1 MNILNLPAPTAG
13 AEFGQA
19 LGQLLGQGAGVGL
32 NVYTRNK
39 AMDYLNEILP
49 PKEQIEGTSVEG
61 PQFYNQ
67 REREQALRNAPF
79 YLRGQL
85 NQIIDERNKAA
96 AYEKD
101 LANQYGDIAENIIN
115 QINPEASPL
124 TRANF
129 RNKAVKLLGQR
140 ASPQQVQQYI
150 AREGKLIGDAGSALQ
165 NSVEDLRTQP
175 LSKLGKT
182 ISGEFVPSDSLVKS
196 LQVSAKPLIDF
207 GEVDLVRRLLKP
219 LGLRDSDIEKI
230 TGGTIS
236 NDVEQFLN
244 KAPKVETTF
253 DEDLK
258 TFRPNNP
265 EDLKLQIKDVFQI
278 QPNTNLVL
286 LRQKL
291 IDQKKTDW
299 NTFRD
304 IVADLS
310 NSGEIQ
316 LSPDQ
321 RNQIAILM
329 RPERNLAQKALET
342 ASLEDGLLQK
352 IFQKFSRSPTLTGTI
367 EGGK

>member
-19 LGQLLGQGAGVGL
+19 LGELLGQGAGVGL
-32 NVYTRNK
+32 RVYTRNK

-67 REREQALRNAPF
+67 SEREQALRNAPF
-79 YLRGQL
+79 YLRGQI
-85 NQIIDERNKAA
+85 NQVIDQRNQTA

-101 LANQYGDIAENIIN
+101 LANQYGDIAEATLKDIYS
-115 QINPEASPL
+115 EASPL
-124 TRANF
+124 TKARF
-129 RNKAVKLLGQR
+129 RNEAVKLQR
-140 ASPQQVQQYI
+140 QGFSPQQVQQYI
-150 AREGKLIGDAGSALQ
+150 AQKGKLIGDAGSALQ

-175 LSKLGKT
+175 LAKLGKT

-207 GEVDLVRRLLKP
+207 GEVDLVRRQLKP
-219 LGLRDSDIEKI
+219 LGLRAADIEKVI
-230 TGGTIS
+230 GGTIS
-236 NDVEQFLN
+236 SDVEQLLS
-244 KAPKVETTF
+244 KAPKLETTF
-253 DEDLK
+253 DADLK

-265 EDLKLQIKDVFQI
+265 EDLKLQIKDVFKI
-278 QPNTNLVL
+278 QPNTNLLL

-310 NSGEIQ
+310 NSGEIE
-316 LSPDQ
+316 LTPDQ
-321 RNQIAILM
+321 RNQISILM
-329 RPERNLAQKALET
+329 TPERNLAQKALET
-342 ASLEDGLLQK
+342 ASLENNVLLK
-352 IFQKFSRSPTLTGTI
+352 LLNSLSRSSLAPI
-367 EGGK
+367 DIRGK